1 MGNCTANF
9 KKMAAKILL
18 FRKGL
23 ALDDVYIVKRPLFGL
38 IIEEKLS
45 LRSLAESAAPDCRRM
60 QKVFAEFFAGI
71 GLMRAG
77 LERAGWRAVFANDI
91 DPVKARLYAAN
102 YPDARAHFALEDIWR
117 LSGAAIPDVA
127 LATASFPCTD
137 LSLAGRRAGLAGGQS
152 SAFWGFERVL
162 REMGDRCPPLAL
174 IENVPGLLS
183 SNNGRD
189 LESVLL
195 ALNALGYAVDVLV
208 VDASHFVPQSRS
220 RLFIV
225 GRKMDGTDGARAT
238 PSLFSDADGLRP
250 ERLQAFIRRHAH
262 IRWLHAPALPPLPA
276 RAVSLQDL
284 IEPLPDDD
292 QRWFDSK
299 REAYLLGQLSPRHR
313 ARIEAQ
319 ARRPTPA
326 YFTAFRR
333 VRNGRTVVEARFDDM
348 AGCLRTPKGG
358 SARQILLMAGGGRIR
373 ARHLTP
379 LECARLMG
387 APDFVLS
394 GSVTESLFGFGDA
407 VCVPVVAWIAEHYL
421 EALMPSL
428 WPAPFPRPCP
438 APVF

>member
-1 MGNCTANF
+1 
-9 KKMAAKILL
+9 
-18 FRKGL
+18 
-23 ALDDVYIVKRPLFGL
+23 
-38 IIEEKLS
+38 
-45 LRSLAESAAPDCRRM
+45 M

-77 LERAGWRAVFANDI
+77 LERAGWQAVFANDI

-102 YPDARAHFALEDIWR
+102 YPDARTHFALEDIWR
-117 LSGAAIPDVA
+117 LSAAAIPDVA

-152 SAFWGFERVL
+152 SAFWGFERLL

-183 SNNGRD
+183 SHNGRD
-189 LESVLL
+189 LESLLL
-195 ALNALGYAVDVLV
+195 ALNALGYAVDMLV
-208 VDASHFVPQSRS
+208 VDASQFVPQSRS
-220 RLFIV
+220 RLFIM
-225 GRKMDGTDGARAT
+225 GRKMDGPDGAHSMPPRSSGAE
-238 PSLFSDADGLRP
+238 SLRP
-250 ERLQAFIRRHAH
+250 ERLRAFMRRHAH

-276 RAVSLQDL
+276 RAASLQDL
-284 IEPLPDDD
+284 IEPLSPDDR
-292 QRWFDSK
+292 RWFDAR

-313 ARIEAQ
+313 PRIEAQ
-319 ARRPTPA
+319 AQRPTPA

-387 APDFVLS
+387 APDFVIS
-394 GSVTESLFGFGDA
+394 GSATESLFGFGDA
-407 VCVPVVAWIAEHYL
+407 VCVPVVTWIAEHYL
-421 EALMPSL
+421 EAIMPSL
-428 WPAPFPRPCP
+428 CP
-438 APVF
+438 TRSPLPSLMPVF